1 MNLKSLSDTLCYDD
15 IKIAK
20 AIIQLIDV
28 VHFAHE
34 NKIAHGNINNMTIV
48 LKENNDVALDSW
60 CTPV

>member
-1 MNLKSLSDTLCYDD
+1 MNLKALSSTLCYDD

-20 AIIQLIDV
+20 AITQLIDV
-28 VHFAHE
+28 VHFTHE